1 MCGDLDENDN
11 LEGDLLQRFL
21 VHGNSRL
28 ALAPSSGG
36 STDGLNAYLDKLFAD
51 TLGRCIADAKAAEV
65 TKATMTTDGY
75 RVLAMQSLVM
85 ARVAGFLAGHVALR
99 EDPLRKLIEAAML
112 GYGEAETSPA
122 GHDPGHDHD
131 HGHDHHHGRDHG
143 DDHGHHGHDRD
154 HLIGGHPSAHGHH
167 HHHGDET
174 KAA

>member
-11 LEGDLLQRFL
+11 FEGDLLQRFL
-21 VHGNSRL
+21 VHGNSKL
-28 ALAPSSGG
+28 ALPPASGG
-36 STDGLNAYLDKLFAD
+36 SPNGLNAYLDELFAD

-65 TKATMTTDGY
+65 TKATMATDGY

-112 GYGEAETSPA
+112 GYGEAETASA
-122 GHDPGHDHD
+122 GHD
-131 HGHDHHHGRDHG
+131 HGHDHGHG
-143 DDHGHHGHDRD
+143 DDHLHR
-154 HLIGGHPSAHGHH
+154 GHPSAHGHH
-167 HHHGDET
+167 HHHVDET

>member
-1 MCGDLDENDN
+1 MCGDLEENDHF
-11 LEGDLLQRFL
+11 EGDLLQRFL

-65 TKATMTTDGY
+65 TKATMATDGY

-122 GHDPGHDHD
+122 RHD
-131 HGHDHHHGRDHG
+131 HGHDHDHDHDHVHDHERAHEHGHMHG
-143 DDHGHHGHDRD
+143 DDD
-154 HLIGGHPSAHGHH
+154 GHPSAHGHH